1 MKKFLALLLAA
12 MMMTASLTA
21 CGSTEENTT
30 EETTTETTTE
40 ETQEEVEEEQEEE
53 VELVPENYTY
63 EDMVDID
70 IYDDVIDMYSIDYSK
85 QPHFTN
91 DLGLDSYFRN
101 CVANRCRQIAFT
113 ADKGVKVEVS
123 GGGFCED
130 YLLVWCNYKMEPGK
144 EAHSY
149 LASVTYYPGDNVAWA
164 YLNNDTSGLTAK
176 EQELYDVTVAWLEE
190 NITDEMTDVEKATLF
205 HNYLAGNA
213 VYSNDLFANLNT
225 SFTFDYGITA
235 YGAMVDHMTICQ
247 GYADAFRMLCTM
259 EGIECT
265 QIYGTGNGG
274 PHNWNMIKLND
285 NWYHVDCTFDNRFD
299 ANGLCS
305 KGYLFVSDAQIGKS
319 HTWERDR
326 YPEATDD
333 SLWYYNAHDLVL
345 DSEEEL
351 DALIGTPASEG
362 KEVNV
367 RVDGVDKKVVLD
379 YINNLGLNAFITD
392 HVKDFIICIP
402 AA

>member
-190 NITDEMTDVEKATLF
+190 NVTDEMTDVEKATLF

-247 GYADAFRMLCTM
+247 G
-259 EGIECT
+259 
-265 QIYGTGNGG
+265 
-274 PHNWNMIKLND
+274 
-285 NWYHVDCTFDNRFD
+285 
-299 ANGLCS
+299 
-305 KGYLFVSDAQIGKS
+305 
-319 HTWERDR
+319 
-326 YPEATDD
+326 
-333 SLWYYNAHDLVL
+333 
-345 DSEEEL
+345 
-351 DALIGTPASEG
+351 
-362 KEVNV
+362 
-367 RVDGVDKKVVLD
+367 
-379 YINNLGLNAFITD
+379 
-392 HVKDFIICIP
+392 
-402 AA
+402 